1 MPEFALPYEQ
11 AAMHN
16 EEMPAGLSIY
26 DQAAFQALRHLY
38 RSHRMKI
45 IDRAQAS
52 HEKKMIVKARNEAAA
67 VAAFEQKCAV
77 VRAETIRLTEAAK
90 TACRKD
96 PTPENAMRLVNVLDG
111 LERSSPDERNG
122 DQQAGDHRPA
132 VCSSIQ
138 QKRIS
143 PMSPVH
149 CLRMRMPLV
158 QEPWKRA
165 DRTVTRYLLHRM
177 IQMRFMHG
185 QKIMR

>member
-52 HEKKMIVKARNEAAA
+52 HEKKMIVKARIEAAA
-67 VAAFEQKCAV
+67 VAAFEQKCAFA
-77 VRAETIRLTEAAK
+77 RAATIRLTEAAK

-122 DQQAGDHRPA
+122 DQQAGDYRPA
-132 VCSSIQ
+132 EGV
-138 QKRIS
+138 
-143 PMSPVH
+143 PG
-149 CLRMRMPLV
+149 
-158 QEPWKRA
+158 
-165 DRTVTRYLLHRM
+165 T
-177 IQMRFMHG
+177 
-185 QKIMR
+185 